1 MNFKHIA
8 TFILA
13 LAMGVNFSSAQ
24 EETDRGTLLQITDPR
39 PPVYQVLTLDEC
51 LRIALS
57 ESPTIKI
64 ADMEVKRMDYS
75 KRDVIGQLLPTI
87 DFGATYNRMV
97 AKQVM
102 YMNFDSF
109 GGLGGGGSQEGDDQ
123 GASAAKP
130 SGGSDD
136 KKGGS
141 DGIKMGLDNS
151 YSMGFNA
158 SLPLIAPQLWKSLS
172 LSDSQILRSV
182 ETARQSRQNLV
193 DQVKS
198 AYYAYLLAIDSRK
211 VMQES
216 YDMARLTY
224 ETYSKQYALGAASD
238 YDVLRTS
245 VAMKN
250 IEPQLQEADIAIKRA
265 NLQLLILM
273 GLDSDFLYRPA
284 GQLSD
289 YENTMY
295 SRALSI
301 DKNISN
307 NADLRLLDIDTEI
320 LEKSLAVNKLA
331 FSPTLA
337 FTANYNW
344 TSMSNGSPFRN
355 FRWNPYSTVGLTLSI
370 PIFHGGR
377 RWNAL
382 KTTQIQIDEMA
393 WQKTNLERSI
403 AMQVDLAVDNINM
416 NIKQIASSSES
427 VKQAERAHEIM
438 ERSFDIGAA
447 SYLDL
452 RDSELALTR
461 ARLAYYQSIYNCLIA
476 ESSLELLLGNAPI
489 DSYTTPDNK

>member
-8 TFILA
+8 SAVLA
-13 LAMGVNFSSAQ
+13 LAMGFNLASAQ
-24 EETDRGTLLQITDPR
+24 EETDRGTLLQITDPK
-39 PPVYQVLTLDEC
+39 PPVYQLLTLDEC

-64 ADMEVKRMDYS
+64 ADMEIQRMDYS

-87 DFGATYNRMV
+87 DFGASYNRMV

-102 YMNFDSF
+102 YMNFDF
-109 GGLGGGGSQEGDDQ
+109 GGLGGGSSENEPAQPQPE
-123 GASAAKP
+123 S
-130 SGGSDD
+130 
-136 KKGGS
+136 KKD

-172 LSDSQILRSV
+172 LTDSQILRSV

-198 AYYAYLLAIDSRK
+198 AYYAYLLAIDSQK

-273 GLDSDFLYRPA
+273 GLDSEFLYRPA
-284 GQLSD
+284 EQLSD
-289 YENTMY
+289 YESTMY
-295 SRALSI
+295 SRALSV
-301 DKNISN
+301 DKNLSN
-307 NADLRLLDIDTEI
+307 NADLRLLDIDTDI
-320 LEKSLAVNKLA
+320 LKKTLAMNKLA

-370 PIFHGGR
+370 PIFQGGR

-393 WQKTNLERSI
+393 WQKTNMERSI
-403 AMQVDLAVDNINM
+403 GMQVDLAVDNINM
-416 NIKQIASSSES
+416 NIKQITSCSES

-461 ARLAYYQSIYNCLIA
+461 ARLAYYQAIYNCLIA
-476 ESSLELLLGNAPI
+476 ESSLELLLGNAPV
-489 DSYTTPDNK
+489 DKYTNENK